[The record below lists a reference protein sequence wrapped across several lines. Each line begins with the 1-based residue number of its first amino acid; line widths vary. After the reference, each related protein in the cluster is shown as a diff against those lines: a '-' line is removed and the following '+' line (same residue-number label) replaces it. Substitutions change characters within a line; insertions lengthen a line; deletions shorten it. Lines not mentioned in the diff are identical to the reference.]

1 VKLQRLEIAMP
12 MPHSLDALKRRLAV
26 ARGESPADLLIRNAR
41 VLNVLSGDIHEADV
55 AIADGVFV
63 GFSGKE
69 AATVI
74 DAGGRYLCPGFID
87 GHIHIESTLLSP
99 PVFARAVA
107 PHGTC
112 AVVSDPHEIANVMGL
127 PGIEYMLNCS
137 QDLPVTC
144 YFMMPSCVPA
154 TTMAT
159 SGAILGAT
167 DIAAMLARHPDRLL
181 GLAEVMN
188 FPGVVAGDEAMLRK
202 LLAAKGRIIDGHAP
216 GLGGRA
222 LDAYVTAGPGSDHEC
237 TELAEAREKLR
248 RGLHLMIR
256 QGSTE
261 QNMEA
266 LIGLVTAEN
275 AGQISLV
282 SDDRDPVDLSREGHM
297 NALVRQAVGLG
308 LSPLRAVAM
317 ASLNPAR
324 YFGLQRRGAV
334 APGYRADAMLLDD
347 LESFAISEVILAGR
361 QLSDW
366 EFADRSC
373 LTPPRAMRVGGE
385 VTEARLAVPA
395 VSSRLRVIGLVP
407 GQIVTESLVMDAS
420 VRDGLAV
427 ADPSRDLAKLAV
439 IERHKATGN
448 VGLGFM
454 RGLGLKSGAIAG
466 TVAHDAHNIIV
477 AGTNDA
483 DMVLAARTLMVSGG
497 GFAVVR
503 DGKVLAQVRLAVAG
517 LMSDAPL
524 EVITAGLE
532 ALGAAYREIAGIAA
546 DVEVHPFMAM
556 SFLSLEVIPTLK
568 LTDQGLVDVE
578 AFAPVALFV

>member
-1 VKLQRLEIAMP
+1 MP
-12 MPHSLDALKRRLAV
+12 DSLDALKRRLAV

-41 VLNVLSGDIHEADV
+41 VLNVLSGEIHEADV

-74 DAGGRYLCPGFID
+74 NADGRYLCPGFID

-167 DIAAMLARHPDRLL
+167 DVAAMLARHPDRLL

-202 LLAAKGRIIDGHAP
+202 LLAAKGRTIDGHAP

-308 LSPLRAVAM
+308 LPPLRAVAM

-361 QLSDW
+361 QLADW

-532 ALGAAYREIAGIAA
+532 ALGAAYRELAGIAV

-578 AFAPVALFV
+578 AFAPAALFV